1 MRKSGIR
8 TPTSTH
14 PGAPPRSPRIRT
26 TDTGPAEPAPRNALK
41 RVKKAHFLEP
51 YRLSD
56 AGRTGLLDCLTE
68 HAIGDTE
75 SRDLFAAAVEYGIAR
90 CRSTAKAPARQPVA
104 DTTASTPAPSPAPPQ
119 TPQAR
124 PRALAETAG
133 RVARLLSDLDDPTRQ
148 AMAERLR
155 QTDPFDRAHDKAYF
169 DAISRELERIAEAA
183 SALPDTTPAPVPA
196 SAPAPAKT
204 KPPADPLDDAAR
216 RLILRIADAYEACF
230 ETKVEARP
238 APPFITVTRLIAKD
252 AEIPMPEDDAE
263 LTAVMNSR

>member
-56 AGRTGLLDCLTE
+56 AGRTALLDCLTE

-119 TPQAR
+119 AR
-124 PRALAETAG
+124 PSTLAETAG
-133 RVARLLSDLDDPTRQ
+133 RVARLLSDLDDPTRR

-183 SALPDTTPAPVPA
+183 SALPDTTPAPT
-196 SAPAPAKT
+196 PAPVQT

-230 ETKVEARP
+230 ETKVEPRP
-238 APPFITVTRLIAKD
+238 GTPFLTITRLIAKD